1 MSITIIINTV
11 ETNPITV
18 QVNQT
23 DTIKDAKSKFVKKA
37 GEYYSKF
44 NQWISNAEVLE
55 DTVTINDYK
64 IKDKDEI
71 TANEATRGGLN
82 QLKS

>member
-11 ETNPITV
+11 ETNPIAV

-37 GEYYSKF
+37 GEDYSKF
-44 NQWISNAEVLE
+44 NQ
-55 DTVTINDYK
+55 
-64 IKDKDEI
+64 
-71 TANEATRGGLN
+71 
-82 QLKS
+82 